1 MNKFLKITG
10 LITIMVLVTR
20 SLTFF
25 TYVEDTDDTSH
36 QASFNKDYAVYAL
49 NLPEDITLAGEYIPF
64 EDPDIFERF
73 DREMHVN
80 TYWQSQTLLF
90 FKRANRYFE
99 IIEPILEQHNIPQD
113 FKYLSLIESGFMN
126 VVSPAGAVG
135 FWQILKRTGQQYGL
149 EVNKEVDQRY
159 DVEKSTHAACKYLNE
174 AYKEFDSWT
183 LAAASYNMGIT
194 GVRKQ
199 LKRQKATNYFDLTLN
214 SETAR
219 YVFRILAVKEV
230 MENPKKYGFN
240 FRKKDLYQP
249 IPTNT
254 VKLDTAVEN
263 FGNWAEAQGINYRIL
278 KYHNPWLRQ
287 EFLTNKSGKTYSI
300 KIPKEGNFWMD
311 KQMMEKD
318 TALLK
323 PVVDTLIIDNPVM
336 DSIDSNNVSDTS
348 KVEVD
353 LSK

>member
-1 MNKFLKITG
+1 MNKFLRITG
-10 LITIMVLVTR
+10 IVTLMLLGLR

-25 TYVEDTDDTSH
+25 TYVEDTDDRSH
-36 QASFNKDYAVYAL
+36 QAAFNDDYAVYAL
-49 NLPEDITLAGEYIPF
+49 NLPEDITLAGEYVPF

-99 IIEPILEQHNIPQD
+99 IVEPILKENNIPED

-135 FWQILKRTGQQYGL
+135 FWQILKSTGKQYGL
-149 EVNKEVDQRY
+149 EINKEVDERY
-159 DVEKSTHAACKYLNE
+159 DVEKSTYAACKYLQE
-174 AYKEFDSWT
+174 AYQEFGSWT
-183 LAAASYNMGIT
+183 LAAASYNMGIS
-194 GVRKQ
+194 GVKKQ
-199 LKRQKATNYFDLTLN
+199 LKRQKANNYFDLTLN

-249 IPTNT
+249 IPTYT
-254 VKLDTAVEN
+254 VELDSSVEN
-263 FGNWAEAQGINYRIL
+263 FGDWAKQFDINYRIL

-287 EFLTNKSGKTYSI
+287 EYLTHNHNKTYLI
-300 KIPKEGNFWMD
+300 KIPKEGNYWVD
-311 KQMMEKD
+311 EQMIKKD
-318 TALLK
+318 TLLFQRQ
-323 PVVDTLIIDNPVM
+323 
-336 DSIDSNNVSDTS
+336 IDSNAVSPSTDTTTEAINP
-348 KVEVD
+348 K
-353 LSK
+353 